1 MYAHIIHCIHRIYI
15 GIILIVIQCFGFI
28 VSMHSIRLSCIGVS
42 FKSGFCQFQS
52 LLKSNRME
60 KFHFQKIVYTSYYI
74 IFKYHIVSSV
84 LTQIMKLDINTNLS
98 LNNMGLYIIRITLYD

>member
-1 MYAHIIHCIHRIYI
+1 
-15 GIILIVIQCFGFI
+15 
-28 VSMHSIRLSCIGVS
+28 
-42 FKSGFCQFQS
+42 
-52 LLKSNRME
+52 ME

-98 LNNMGLYIIRITLYD
+98 LNNMGLYIIRITLCD